1 MRPHNLLQQIYHW
14 LSLLALLP
22 LGLLFGASTGPGRGV
37 QRLTKADENSTVHLH
52 PGERL
57 EVTLSGN
64 PNTGYTW
71 ELNSIDEK
79 ILRLLGKP
87 EYRPSSGATGSGGE
101 FTFAFEAQRPGQT
114 VLRLVYCRSWE
125 KDKQPAEGFEV
136 VVLCIAH

>member
-101 FTFAFEAQRPGQT
+101 FTFAFEAIMPGQT
-114 VLRLVYCRSWE
+114 VLRLAYCRSWE
-125 KDKQPAEGFEV
+125 KGKQPVESFEV
-136 VVLCIAH
+136 VVLCTAH